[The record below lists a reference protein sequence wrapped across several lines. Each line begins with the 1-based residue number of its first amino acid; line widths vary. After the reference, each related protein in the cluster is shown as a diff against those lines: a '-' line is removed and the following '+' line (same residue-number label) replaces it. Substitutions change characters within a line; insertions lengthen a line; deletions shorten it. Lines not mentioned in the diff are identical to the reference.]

1 MGYIVTYGEGG
12 FDPSKPNN
20 NIVEIREVPD
30 DDIEA

>member
-20 NIVEIREVPD
+20 NIVEIREVED
-30 DDIEA
+30 EVVE